1 MIYRSMAAA
10 SLAGLVA
17 LAGYELYVDAQQ
29 AAKIDRFMSRGPR
42 FTAKDGQELC
52 ARVRTLEAASYGYR
66 DSGHTPLTCDY
77 LEHK

>member
-1 MIYRSMAAA
+1 MIYRSMAAV

-29 AAKIDRFMSRGPR
+29 TARMDRFMAAGPR

-52 ARVRTLEAASYGYR
+52 ERVRALESASYGYR
-66 DSGHTPLTCDY
+66 DTGKVPLSCEY
-77 LEHK
+77 AHK